1 MAKFNLYAP
10 FEGCSGKLDKD
21 DNLVFSQRYG
31 TTYAWEVEPS
41 KKEPT
46 EEQMAHRARFAT
58 ACTQATAD
66 MADPDKRAE
75 WQEVAPTTRT
85 VATRLLVALPLQVTM
100 PMLNK
105 KHGDTACHVPTIKH

>member
-41 KKEPT
+41 KKDPS
-46 EEQMAHRARFAT
+46 MAQLAQQERFA
-58 ACTQATAD
+58 QAASKAADD
-66 MADPDKRAE
+66 MADIDKKAE
-75 WQEVAPTTRT
+75 WQAI
-85 VATRLLVALPLQVTM
+85 ADAS
-100 PMLNK
+100 NGK
-105 KHGDTACHVPTIKH
+105 YKTARGCAFAAYYAEAGND